1 MRIFIALLFPDSIKK
16 EIFKEIE
23 KLSENYPGNYTS
35 YDNLHLTLH
44 YIGEVSSS
52 KLSEIKEAIKSI
64 EFPSFAFETS
74 RFGAFKNRDIKRL
87 IHLKIK
93 DNHTLKLLHL
103 RVINALKLIG
113 VKIESEN
120 FTPHITLGR
129 KVEIALDDVNN
140 LPNKSLKIEASR
152 VSIMESK
159 RVNGILVYEEIDYQ
173 ALKKH

>member
-1 MRIFIALLFPDSIKK
+1 M
-16 EIFKEIE
+16 
-23 KLSENYPGNYTS
+23 
-35 YDNLHLTLH
+35 
-44 YIGEVSSS
+44 
-52 KLSEIKEAIKSI
+52 
-64 EFPSFAFETS
+64 
-74 RFGAFKNRDIKRL
+74 